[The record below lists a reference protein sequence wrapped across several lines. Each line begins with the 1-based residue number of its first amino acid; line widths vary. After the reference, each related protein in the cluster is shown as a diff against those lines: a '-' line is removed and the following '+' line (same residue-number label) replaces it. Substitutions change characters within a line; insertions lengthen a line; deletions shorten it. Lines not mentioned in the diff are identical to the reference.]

1 MIFRAIFWIGLVA
14 LLMPHEPDLGFGR
27 PTSAID
33 AAAGGGTVG
42 AVADWADARLKPNLS
57 DPANLCRYNRDTC
70 SAGASLIENFR
81 EAALKSL
88 RQVKADIRNAKPSRG
103 APGE

>member
-27 PTSAID
+27 PGSGLD
-33 AAAGGGTVG
+33 AAAGGNAGG
-42 AVADWADARLKPNLS
+42 AVADWAEAKLKPNLS
-57 DPANLCRYNRDTC
+57 DPENLCRYNQATC
-70 SAGASLIENFR
+70 SAGASLIEDFR

-88 RQVKADIRNAKPSRG
+88 RQVKADISRNAKTRDASG
-103 APGE
+103 G

>member
-27 PTSAID
+27 PASALD
-33 AAAGGGTVG
+33 AAGGGNVGG
-42 AVADWADARLKPNLS
+42 AVADWAQAKLDPNLS
-57 DPANLCRYNRDTC
+57 DPANLCRYNRDAC

-88 RQVKADIRNAKPSRG
+88 QQVKADIRSAKARDASG
-103 APGE
+103 G